1 MINKR
6 CIFWQKGTLTLSRCT
21 VQRFKKNIAVDMTTR
36 LGLDDLCISTFPD
49 QLWGQSS
56 LPFSGKWGLIPW
68 RQSDRGVR
76 LTTH

>member
-1 MINKR
+1 LLAKR
-6 CIFWQKGTLTLSRCT
+6 NFDVIKMHGTAIKRNT
-21 VQRFKKNIAVDMTTR
+21 AVGMTTR
-36 LGLDDLCISTFPD
+36 LGLDDFCISTFQD